1 MAKEKEFNEELNNEN
16 TEVKTVKETKS
27 IFKDS
32 GASDAQLN
40 MAETKQKKKIVS
52 KEKVDFVCEE
62 IYAAI
67 YPYGFESTYQ
77 GIPVYLIFDGRT
89 VKLSPAVAEFV
100 KAKIAKKAKNVA
112 ARKNS
117 HANPSAAQVNLGSYQ
132 L

>member
-1 MAKEKEFNEELNNEN
+1 MAKEKDEIIE
-16 TEVKTVKETKS
+16 EVKETKEEKETKS

-32 GASDAQLN
+32 GATDAQLN
-40 MAETKQKKKIVS
+40 ASENIQKKKIVS
-52 KEKVDFVCEE
+52 KGKVDFVCEE

-89 VKLSPAVAEFV
+89 VKLSPAVAAFV
-100 KAKIAKKAKNVA
+100 KEKIAKKAKNVV

-117 HANPSAAQVNLGSYQ
+117 HANPQAAQVNLGSYQ